1 IFTFSKGVAD
11 LNGAVVMQS
20 DDIAG
25 YSLFYSVPIT
35 RHKSNS
41 IRNSDIFRQADVPH
55 LHTLAVHPRADSHES
70 NTVAMFGV
78 HVCLNLKDK
87 ATELIFTRFNNPLF
101 RRPAARR
108 RCPLNKTIQHFTDTE
123 VAQCCS
129 KKYRRHAPGKIFID
143 VKLMGSTAYKF
154 NFFPNLSSVTT

>member
-1 IFTFSKGVAD
+1 SKGVAD

-87 ATELIFTRFNNPLF
+87 TTESVFTGFNHPF
-101 RRPAARR
+101 FCSPAARR
-108 RCPLNKTIQHFTDTE
+108 RRPLNEAIQHFTHTE
-123 VAQCCS
+123 VSECRYNN
-129 KKYRRHAPGKIFID
+129 YRRHASGKIFID